1 MTEITAAVVREPG
14 APFEFEKLQ
23 LDELRDDEVLVQVV
37 ATGICH
43 TDIGSQARLPMPVV
57 LGHEGAGIV
66 ERVGRSVTKVGE
78 GDSVLL
84 TFGFCGVCPS
94 CREGAPFRC
103 DDMGLLQFGCQRADG
118 GATIFSDQGSIHG
131 AFFQQSSFATHALA
145 TERNTI
151 PVDSNLAL
159 HELAPLA
166 CGIQTGAGAVMNALD
181 VRAGESL
188 AVFGVGSVGLSAV
201 MAARVVGAQP
211 IVAIDV
217 HSQRLDLARDLGATH
232 AIDARDGDV
241 SARVRDITRRG
252 VNYSLETS
260 ANEQAFNDAL
270 ACLAMGGAC
279 AIVTVPHLGEPFPF
293 APRTLVQHGTKLIGV
308 LEGASVPDVYIPRLI
323 ELYRNGRFPIDRLI
337 TTYPF
342 AEINQAVAD
351 SHAGKVIK
359 PVLLMPTAS

>member
-1 MTEITAAVVREPG
+1 LTPITAAVVREPG
-14 APFEFEKLQ
+14 GPFEFEKLQ
-23 LDELRDDEVLVQVV
+23 LDKLRDEEILVRIV

-43 TDIGSQARLPMPVV
+43 TDIGSQSRLPMPVV

-66 ERVGRSVTKVGE
+66 ERVGRSVTKISK
-78 GDSVLL
+78 GDSVVL
-84 TFGFCGVCPS
+84 TFGSCGICPS
-94 CREGAPFRC
+94 CLEGAPFRC
-103 DDMGLLQFGCQRADG
+103 DDMGRLQFGCQRSDG
-118 GATIFSDQGSIHG
+118 GATIISGQGPVHG

-151 PVDSNLAL
+151 PVASNVAL

-166 CGIQTGAGAVMNALD
+166 CGIQTGAGAVMNSLD

-211 IVAIDV
+211 IIAIDV
-217 HSQRLDLARDLGATH
+217 HSHRLDLACDLGATH
-232 AIDARDGDV
+232 KIDARDGDV
-241 SARVRDITRRG
+241 SARVRDITSRG

-260 ANEQAFNDAL
+260 ASEQAFNDGL
-270 ACLAMGGAC
+270 DCLAMGGAC
-279 AIVTVPHLGEPFPF
+279 AIVTVPHHGEPFPF
-293 APRTLVQHGTKLIGV
+293 APRTLVQKSAKLIGV
-308 LEGASVPDVYIPRLI
+308 LEGASVPNVFIPRLI
-323 ELYRNGRFPIDRLI
+323 ELYRTGRFPIDRLI

-351 SHAGKVIK
+351 SQAGTVVK